1 MNICILYIKQAGQF
15 KRDKEMIMRNIQMF
29 SHVLIIQYNL
39 YISVAI
45 NYKYCD
51 NENIK

>member
-1 MNICILYIKQAGQF
+1 MNIYILYIKQAEQF
-15 KRDKEMIMRNIQMF
+15 KRDKEMIVRNIQML
-29 SHVLIIQYNL
+29 SYVLIIQHNL